1 MADTEKDF
9 VETEETVETM
19 VDEAEK
25 AAIVVD
31 QARIEEI
38 IRRNAYGATA
48 LGIVPIQGV
57 DFIGVTA
64 LQLNLVRQLSK
75 LYGVPFKEGLA
86 RKIITSVVGGAV
98 PAVLA
103 SPVSSVLRK
112 VPLIGLPLC
121 IATSPALNGWS
132 TYAVGK
138 MFAKHFASG
147 GNFETINLT
156 TMKRDFKQA
165 YSNARTWLGD
175 KIGGRKAAE
184 A

>member
-1 MADTEKDF
+1 MSDAEKDF
-9 VETEETVETM
+9 VETPMDEE
-19 VDEAEK
+19 EK
-25 AAIVVD
+25 AAIAVD
-31 QARIEEI
+31 QGRVEEI

-64 LQLNLVRQLSK
+64 LQINLVRQLCK
-75 LYGVPFKEGLA
+75 LYDVPFKEGMA

-103 SPVSSVLRK
+103 SPVSSFVRK
-112 VPLIGLPLC
+112 IPLIGLPLC

-138 MFAKHFASG
+138 MFAKHFVSG

-165 YSNARTWLGD
+165 YGNARTWLGD